1 MLYRSVSNGVDTYF
15 TRENSGKRESRKEK
29 EEEEE
34 EEERRKRRG
43 QTEKMESINDMEI
56 IEKICWNA
64 KISSLKPLNEI
75 KLANFVFSF

>member
-34 EEERRKRRG
+34 GRKRRG

>member
-29 EEEEE
+29 EEKEEG
-34 EEERRKRRG
+34 RKRRG

-56 IEKICWNA
+56 IEKICWDA